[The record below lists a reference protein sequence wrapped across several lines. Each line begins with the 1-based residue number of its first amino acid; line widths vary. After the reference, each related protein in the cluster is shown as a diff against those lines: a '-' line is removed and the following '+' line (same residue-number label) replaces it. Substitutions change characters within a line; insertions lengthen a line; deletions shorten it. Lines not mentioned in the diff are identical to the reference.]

1 MSSKDN
7 HDASRD
13 QYISHK
19 LYLERRHGN
28 RYYNLGYMTYK
39 GIVAEPQTI
48 TPTYDILKDCIKNF
62 DIALMFNPNDI
73 DAKKILPLL
82 IEKYDD
88 KKEHPMLITLKEGL
102 ISTVSPIRRGGRK
115 GRLKN

>member
-73 DAKKILPLL
+73 DAKERKRDLCL
-82 IEKYDD
+82 KYG
-88 KKEHPMLITLKEGL
+88 ENATISQIITNND
-102 ISTVSPIRRGGRK
+102 INVII
-115 GRLKN
+115 KNAARQEFRECKC